1 MIKFGKF
8 EINVSEFFVG
18 AICIVVLIYIV
29 LTMTLEE
36 EKLKER
42 TKQLELVK
50 EIVLLENENKII
62 DERENNNGN
71 STN

>member
-8 EINVSEFFVG
+8 EINVSEFCVG
-18 AICIVVLIYIV
+18 AICIVLLTYIV

-42 TKQLELVK
+42 TKQMELVK

>member
-8 EINVSEFFVG
+8 EINVSEFCVG

-42 TKQLELVK
+42 TKQLEPVK

-62 DERENNNGN
+62 NERENNNGN

>member
-8 EINVSEFFVG
+8 EINVNEFCVG

>member
-8 EINVSEFFVG
+8 EINVSEFCIG
-18 AICIVVLIYIV
+18 AICIVVLIYII

-36 EKLKER
+36 EKLKEK

-62 DERENNNGN
+62 NERENNNGN

>member
-8 EINVSEFFVG
+8 EINVSEFCVG